1 MNNKTNRFGPILLT
15 LIPVALMWVVIFA
28 WQPVNFWLLMT
39 LAQCGMITMA
49 LALRYRQITAKKI
62 TLTEA
67 AIGLGSAVLL
77 YVIFVVANEI
87 SVFLFDFA
95 RNDIQNIYAIRDQAQ
110 ARWIALL
117 LLFIIG
123 PGEEIY
129 WRGLIQDTLV
139 ERLGPLKG
147 VLIASACYALVH
159 VVAWNFMLIGAA
171 AVCGLFWGLLY
182 QWRKNIF
189 TVIVSHA
196 VWDVV
201 VMVLFPI
208 G

>member
-1 MNNKTNRFGPILLT
+1 
-15 LIPVALMWVVIFA
+15 MWVVIFA
-28 WQPVNFWLLMT
+28 WQPLNFWLLMT

-49 LALRYRQITAKKI
+49 LALRYQRITEKKI

-67 AIGLGSAVLL
+67 AIGLGSALLL
-77 YVIFVVANEI
+77 YGIFVVANEV
-87 SVFLFDFA
+87 SVLLFDFA
-95 RNDIQNIYAIRDQAQ
+95 RNDIRNIYAIRDQAQ
-110 ARWIALL
+110 ATWIALL

-208 G
+208 S